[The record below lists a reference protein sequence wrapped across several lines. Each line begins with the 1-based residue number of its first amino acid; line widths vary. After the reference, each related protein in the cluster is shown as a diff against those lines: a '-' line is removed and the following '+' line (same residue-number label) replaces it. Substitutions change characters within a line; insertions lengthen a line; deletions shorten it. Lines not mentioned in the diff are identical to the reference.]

1 MAEMYTHP
9 QPLFCGSNE
18 KEVLFKICSVLGT
31 PTHDIWN
38 DGIRQANIIGMKFPT
53 CSGTDLERVI
63 PEASTE
69 AIDLMKQ
76 MIQWDPNKRATAKKL
91 LKHPFF
97 INHTIDNFY
106 YSSGNNDVIF
116 GENSCKKFSNSN
128 EEEIRNGIKSNEK
141 ENNINNETGINGF
154 ELGDDDNFG
163 NILNESDG
171 FDKSIDQLKMEKIE
185 EDRNY
190 EKQKK
195 QKVIEEEKENTKL
208 KEEIY
213 DIDKLI
219 DKFNG
224 ENNNNFSKNDKN
236 KKDLLNNDIFVNV
249 GLYENK
255 DFNLSKN
262 ENKKIKHPNNEIKSK
277 QNRRGNARHFLE
289 KTENVGGFNLFN
301 GFNEDAKKKTN
312 ENIGSGDY
320 NNLNIGGSEDFG
332 SLFGNKSRR
341 RHDKNYEI

>member
-1 MAEMYTHP
+1 M
-9 QPLFCGSNE
+9 
-18 KEVLFKICSVLGT
+18 
-31 PTHDIWN
+31 
-38 DGIRQANIIGMKFPT
+38 
-53 CSGTDLERVI
+53 
-63 PEASTE
+63 
-69 AIDLMKQ
+69 
-76 MIQWDPNKRATAKKL
+76 
-91 LKHPFF
+91 
-97 INHTIDNFY
+97 
-106 YSSGNNDVIF
+106 
-116 GENSCKKFSNSN
+116 
-128 EEEIRNGIKSNEK
+128 
-141 ENNINNETGINGF
+141 
-154 ELGDDDNFG
+154 GDDDNFG
-163 NILNESDG
+163 NMLNESDG
-171 FDKSIDQLKMEKIE
+171 FDKLIDQLKMEKIE

-195 QKVIEEEKENTKL
+195 QKVIEKEIENIKL
-208 KEEIY
+208 KEEEY

-236 KKDLLNNDIFVNV
+236 SKDLLNNDIFING

-255 DFNLSKN
+255 DFNFSKN

-289 KTENVGGFNLFN
+289 ETENVGRFNLIN

-312 ENIGSGDY
+312 ENIGNGYY
-320 NNLNIGGSEDFG
+320 NNFNIGGSEDFG